1 MKAEQRGL
9 FEGFQEDPL
18 PDRFPA
24 AFLSKPDATPHL
36 SKISISSL
44 KGLEDTTL
52 EVARPLCVLTGP
64 NNSGKSTILQ
74 AVLLGFDALR
84 RCVDTQTWRLRT
96 SGRAVT
102 QVDFLRV
109 NEPRDLWHNQQWKGG
124 RAGAE
129 KYIRVGLFFDN
140 GVSFFARIR
149 FLYGALNIGITDVS
163 PNPLSEDL
171 LKAVLGVSPVFL
183 PPSGGAQAHEAVSTI
198 AQLHYTLS
206 TGDPGVVLRNI
217 LLQLQRPEQKEAWTF
232 VCGVARSHFGI
243 EMQNIA
249 FDEKYDLEIRAPY
262 QDGTCTL
269 DLVSGGA
276 GFSQVLQIV
285 AVLAWLKPGLVLL
298 DEPDAHLHPSLQS
311 RLLDFLH
318 ALGSHFGVQIILSTH
333 SKEVISQAPLN
344 TIVPV
349 DTSRRVLKPIA
360 SMEHLLLE
368 YERQGTITNV
378 DLALLYQTRRCLFV
392 EGQADKRLLP
402 KLAERFGWDFF
413 AGKRQVV
420 LFDFKGVDNLHLIPK
435 VVSLFQTMIGT
446 TLSWGVV
453 RDRDA
458 NLPGVIDEYVRKA
471 HAGGI
476 NNLFIWPFYCIE
488 NLLLDPLLVHHALLK
503 RKPDLAISDGDI
515 AEILENVVRTME
527 AEVGSIYVT
536 KAQVAYRN
544 LGKEGP
550 FETAARDAISFLG
563 GLNSRQDRLG
573 AFPGKK
579 LFGQMVQELQNRTG
593 INIRLE
599 DLADEMSVN
608 AVPNALRDLFKMI
621 GRI

>member
-1 MKAEQRGL
+1 MPAAQREL
-9 FEGFQEDPL
+9 FEGFQEPPL

-24 AFLSKPDATPHL
+24 AFLSRPAATPRL
-36 SKISISSL
+36 AKIGISSL
-44 KGLEDTTL
+44 KGLENTTV
-52 EVARPLCVLTGP
+52 EVPRPLCVLTGP

-109 NEPRDLWHNQQWKGG
+109 NEPRDLWHNQQWTAG
-124 RAGAE
+124 RAGE
-129 KYIRVGLFFDN
+129 KYIRVELSFDN
-140 GVSFFARIR
+140 GVSFVARIR

-163 PNPLSEDL
+163 PSPLTEDL

-183 PPSGGAQAHEAVSTI
+183 PPSGGAQSHEAVSTI
-198 AQLHYTLS
+198 AQLHYILS

-217 LLQLQRPEQKEAWTF
+217 LLQLQRPEQRDAWNF
-232 VCGVARSHFGI
+232 LCGVARSHFGI
-243 EMQNIA
+243 EMQSIA
-249 FDEKYDLEIRAPY
+249 FDEKYDLELRAPY
-262 QDGTCTL
+262 REGACTL

-311 RLLDFLH
+311 RLLDFL
-318 ALGSHFGVQIILSTH
+318 LTLSSHFGVQIILSTH

-344 TIVPV
+344 AIVPV
-349 DTSRRVLKPIA
+349 DASRRVLQPIA

-402 KLAERFGWDFF
+402 KLAEHFGRDFF

-420 LFDFKGVDNLHLIPK
+420 LFDFKGVDNLHLIPQL
-435 VVSLFQTMIGT
+435 VRLFQTMIGAP
-446 TLSWGVV
+446 LSWGVV

-458 NLPGVIDEYVRKA
+458 NLPDVIDEYVRKA
-471 HAGGI
+471 QADGI
-476 NNLFIWPFYCIE
+476 ANVLVWPFYCLE
-488 NLLLDPLLVHHALLK
+488 NLLLDPSLVHRALL
-503 RKPDLAISDGDI
+503 RMKPNLTLTEGDI
-515 AEILENVVRTME
+515 AAVLDRVLGTMQ
-527 AEVGSIYVT
+527 ADVGSAYVT

-544 LGKEGP
+544 LGREGA
-550 FETAARDAISFLG
+550 FEAAARDAIAFLG
-563 GLNSRQDRLG
+563 GLQSLPDRLR

-579 LFGQMVQELQNRTG
+579 VFGQMVQELQNQTG
-593 INIRLE
+593 INIRLD
-599 DLADEMSVN
+599 DLADELDVN
-608 AVPNALRDLFKMI
+608 AVPQSLQDLFAMI